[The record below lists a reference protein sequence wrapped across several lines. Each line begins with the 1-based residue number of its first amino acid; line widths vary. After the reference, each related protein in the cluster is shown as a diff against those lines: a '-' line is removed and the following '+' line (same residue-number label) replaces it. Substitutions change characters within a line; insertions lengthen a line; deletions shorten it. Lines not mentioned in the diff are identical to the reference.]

1 MTAASGFK
9 RLGLAIA
16 AGVAIGVGALVA
28 TSLLIPAE
36 SVRNAIKTEIQAVTG
51 FDPVIRGEVTVSLLP
66 WGAVSFDDVTVGD
79 ERTGEPALA
88 AERLTA
94 RLRLLPLLSGRIEAA
109 DVSLV
114 HPRIL
119 VTFEP
124 DGRSNWSGLV
134 DILARN
140 FKPDASRAERLMSFS
155 EIRIADGTVVVRDD
169 THRIA
174 ETLNGVEMSLAW
186 PSIAKSF
193 AATGRFIW
201 RGEPFDAGIGVNDL
215 FAALVGQRS
224 GVKVRLNGTPF
235 KVAFDGHMSRLPTFK
250 MEGTLSAGTESLRRT
265 LEWSGQ
271 TPLPGGGFGRF
282 ALKAQ
287 TALAAGFVTLSSVNV
302 ELDGNT
308 AEGVL
313 AFATS
318 GRTSMT
324 ATLDADEIDLTPYLS
339 TIHLLRASEREWN
352 RVPIV
357 LDGLTTFDLDLRLSA
372 ARITVASAKLGRTAI
387 SAGLRNGHIAVT
399 IGESQAFGGVLR
411 GSIGLARVDGGA
423 DVKSQLQF
431 NDIDLETCL
440 GELFGIRRLQGKGT
454 LAFAMEASGDSVL
467 ALTKTLSGSA
477 RLTARQ
483 GALAGFNV
491 EELLKRL
498 ERRPLGG
505 GGEFRTGRTP
515 YDQLTVNLKFADG
528 TARIEDVRLEGA
540 AVRLALD
547 GTASIPARDLDL
559 TGTAS
564 LVPATVTDSGPGFEL
579 PFVVQGSWDDPIM
592 LPDTQILIQR
602 SPAAAPLMD
611 SLKDRHNIDAV
622 RSAIDRLTR
631 GAQPPANQAPAVAK
645 PAAAARAPSGAAE
658 DSH

>member
-16 AGVAIGVGALVA
+16 AGVAISVGAIVA
-28 TSLLIPAE
+28 ASLAIPPE

-66 WGAVSFDDVTVGD
+66 WGTASFDDVTVSDG
-79 ERTGEPALA
+79 RTGEAAFA

-94 RLRLLPLLSGRIEAA
+94 HLRLLPLLFGRIEAA

-119 VTFEP
+119 VAFEP

-140 FKPDASRAERLMSFS
+140 FKPDASHAERLMSFS
-155 EIRIADGTVVVRDD
+155 EIRIAGGTVMVRDD
-169 THRIA
+169 AHGIA
-174 ETLNGVEMSLAW
+174 ETLTDVEMSLAW

-193 AATGRFIW
+193 AATGRVIW
-201 RGEPFDAGIGVNDL
+201 RGEPLDASIGVNDL
-215 FAALVGQRS
+215 FAALIGDRS

-235 KVAFDGHMSRLPTFK
+235 KLAFDGHMSRLPTFK
-250 MEGTLSAGTESLRRT
+250 LDGTLSAGTESLRRT
-265 LEWSGQ
+265 LEWAGQ

-287 TALAAGFVTLSSVNV
+287 TAVGGGLVALSSVNV

-318 GRTSMT
+318 GRTAMQ
-324 ATLDADEIDLTPYLS
+324 ATLDAEDIDLTPYLS

-372 ARITVASAKLGRTAI
+372 ARIMMANAKLGRTAI
-387 SAGLRNGHIAVT
+387 SASLRNGQMAVT

-411 GSIGLARVDGGA
+411 GSIGLAKSDTGA

-431 NDIDLETCL
+431 NDIDLENCL
-440 GELFGIRRLQGKGT
+440 GELFGIRRLQGKGS
-454 LAFAMEASGDSVL
+454 LAFALEATGDSVL
-467 ALTKTLSGSA
+467 ALTKTLGGTA

-483 GALAGFNV
+483 GALTGFNI

-498 ERRPLGG
+498 ERRPLQGG
-505 GGEFRTGRTP
+505 GGFRTGRTP
-515 YDQLTVNLKFADG
+515 FEQLTVNLKFAEG
-528 TARIEDVRLEGA
+528 TARIEDVHLDGA
-540 AVRLALD
+540 AVRLALA
-547 GTASIPARDLDL
+547 GSASIPARDLDL

-564 LVPATVTDSGPGFEL
+564 LVPATVTDSAPGFEL

-602 SPAAAPLMD
+602 STAAAPLMD
-611 SLKDRHNIDAV
+611 SLKDRRSLDAV
-622 RSAIDRLTR
+622 RSAIDRLTA
-631 GAQPPANQAPAVAK
+631 GPQAAPPPAIQAPATT
-645 PAAAARAPSGAAE
+645 AAPTAGDAR
-658 DSH
+658 